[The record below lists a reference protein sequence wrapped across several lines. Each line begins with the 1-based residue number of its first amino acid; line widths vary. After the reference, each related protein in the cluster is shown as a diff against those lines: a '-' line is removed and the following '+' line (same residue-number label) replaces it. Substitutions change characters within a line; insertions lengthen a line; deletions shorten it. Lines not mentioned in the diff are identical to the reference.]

1 MEHSRQHYATP
12 SMWAWVPQDFRNK
25 VIKQPMNR
33 QIIGPALKPQNV
45 YDNRKKDVPTIER
58 ETKIPLLAIICGSIN
73 FLIWIKVEVEQRST
87 WIAYWKILI
96 FGTPKDASIIPI

>member
-1 MEHSRQHYATP
+1 
-12 SMWAWVPQDFRNK
+12 
-25 VIKQPMNR
+25 
-33 QIIGPALKPQNV
+33 
-45 YDNRKKDVPTIER
+45 
-58 ETKIPLLAIICGSIN
+58 LAIICGSIN

>member
-1 MEHSRQHYATP
+1 
-12 SMWAWVPQDFRNK
+12 
-25 VIKQPMNR
+25 MNR

-73 FLIWIKVEVEQRST
+73 FLI
-87 WIAYWKILI
+87 
-96 FGTPKDASIIPI
+96 